1 MWNYCLANF
10 IALIVPDSSTC
21 RALPTLVFSPK
32 HKRKFESWFLKIH
45 PQAEDWLVEDLSMLH
60 LTHWGI
66 GGLQMTSMILEAL
79 GGWRV
84 TLSFF
89 MMTKFE
95 MLAKATTFER
105 FPIKAVFEIRDKG
118 LI

>member
-1 MWNYCLANF
+1 
-10 IALIVPDSSTC
+10 
-21 RALPTLVFSPK
+21 
-32 HKRKFESWFLKIH
+32 
-45 PQAEDWLVEDLSMLH
+45 
-60 LTHWGI
+60 
-66 GGLQMTSMILEAL
+66 
-79 GGWRV
+79 
-84 TLSFF
+84 